1 MTQQVD
7 ALRRL
12 LDIMRALRDPLDG
25 CPWDRAQS
33 YASLAPYALE
43 EACEVVDA
51 LERGTLEDL
60 RDELGDLL
68 FQIVFLAQLADEE
81 GRFDFDAVAR
91 AIGDKLVQRHP
102 HVFGNGPVNGDPAAV
117 LRQWETQKAEERR
130 ERGVH
135 GVLAGV
141 PLALPALVRASKLG
155 KRAARVGFDWP
166 DAAGA
171 RAKVDEELRELD
183 AELARSASPGAADN
197 SAAID
202 EELGD
207 VLFSVVSWARL
218 LGRDPERV
226 LRAANRK
233 FELRFATMERLASER
248 GIDPAG
254 LSAAAWDELWEAAK
268 REAPVFSGDS
278 SPGP

>member
-1 MTQQVD
+1 VSSPQ
-7 ALRRL
+7 LERL
-12 LDIMRALRDPLDG
+12 LRIMRTLRDPEGG
-25 CPWDRAQS
+25 CPWDLQQS
-33 YASLAPYALE
+33 FASLAPYTLE
-43 EACEVVDA
+43 EACEVVEA
-51 LERGTLEDL
+51 LERGTLDEL

-81 GRFDFDAVAR
+81 GRFDFEAVAR
-91 AIGDKLVQRHP
+91 SISDKLVHRHP
-102 HVFGNGPVNGDPAAV
+102 HVFDKQPGVEESRD
-117 LRQWETQKAEERR
+117 LKQQWESLKEGERR
-130 ERGVH
+130 ERGME

-171 RAKVDEELRELD
+171 RAKVDEELGELD
-183 AELARSASPGAADN
+183 RALASDDE
-197 SAAID
+197 AAID

-218 LGRDPERV
+218 MGRDPERI

-233 FELRFATMERLASER
+233 FEGRFAAMEAMAGKQGRALATLS
-248 GIDPAG
+248 PAD
-254 LSAAAWDELWEAAK
+254 WNELWEAAK
-268 REAPVFSGDS
+268 AGSATFSEDS
-278 SPGP
+278 SPRS

>member
-1 MTQQVD
+1 MTGQAD

-12 LDIMRALRDPLDG
+12 LDIMRALRDPHGG

-33 YASLAPYALE
+33 YASLAHYTLE

-68 FQIVFLAQLADEE
+68 FQIVFLAQLAHEE

-102 HVFGNGPVNGDPAAV
+102 HVFGPLKEDPAAAPA
-117 LRQWETQKAEERR
+117 QWETLKAQERR

-166 DAAGA
+166 DASGA

-183 AELARSASPGAADN
+183 AELARSAGPGAADN
-197 SAAID
+197 TAAID

-207 VLFSVVSWARL
+207 VLFSMVSWARL

-233 FELRFATMERLASER
+233 FELRFAMMERLARER
-248 GIDPAG
+248 GFDPAG

-268 REAPVFSGDS
+268 RAAPVFSGDS
-278 SPGP
+278 SPDP